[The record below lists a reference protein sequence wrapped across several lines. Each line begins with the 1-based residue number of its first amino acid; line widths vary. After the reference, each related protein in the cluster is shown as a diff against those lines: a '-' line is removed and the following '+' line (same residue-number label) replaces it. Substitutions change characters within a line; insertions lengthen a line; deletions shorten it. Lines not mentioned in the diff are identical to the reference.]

1 MPVILRAVLTIA
13 VLTGLAFPLCA
24 QELLPT
30 PLKPAP
36 APSPAQVPAPNPV
49 PDPNAGKQFYGEQPL
64 FEPIVLCEPEPL
76 WRTDLLLGA
85 PTAIRLQR
93 QLGERR
99 LWAEVGAGFYLAW
112 PTVFAGIRSEGPMF
126 NGHSDLLSVRPG
138 LTAFYLQGWET
149 EHGRHWD
156 EIETAM
162 MVALDFDLSWQ
173 HRWSSRFHSTLALK
187 LGAGVAFNH
196 NDAIVLPLAG
206 LSIGF
211 NY

>member
-1 MPVILRAVLTIA
+1 MIARAVLFIA
-13 VLTGLAFPLCA
+13 MLVHFAVPLSA
-24 QELLPT
+24 QELTAP

-36 APSPAQVPAPNPV
+36 APSPVQVPVPTAV

-64 FEPIVLCEPEPL
+64 FEPMVICEPEPL

-85 PTAIRLQR
+85 PTAIRFQR
-93 QLGERR
+93 QLSERR
-99 LWAEVGAGFYLAW
+99 IWAEAGAGFYLAW
-112 PTVFAGIRSEGPMF
+112 PTVFAGVRTEGPMF

-138 LTAFYLQGWET
+138 LTAYYLQGWE
-149 EHGRHWD
+149 ERHGNHWD

-162 MVALDFDLSWQ
+162 MVALDFDLSWR
-173 HRWSSRFHSTLALK
+173 HRWSSHFHSTLALK
-187 LGAGVAFNH
+187 LGAGVAFNQ